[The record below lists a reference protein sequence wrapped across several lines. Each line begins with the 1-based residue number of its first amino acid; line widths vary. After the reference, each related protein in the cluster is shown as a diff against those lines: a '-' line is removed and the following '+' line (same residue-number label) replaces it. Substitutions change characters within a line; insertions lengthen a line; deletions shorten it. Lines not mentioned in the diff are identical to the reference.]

1 MSKFWWYPWVD
12 HGIIICWACHHDFS
26 TQMKNAKKCPDC
38 GYDGMNILRHIKKN
52 EIRGQ
57 HNEFKR
63 RV

>member
-38 GYDGMNILRHIKKN
+38 GYDGMNILRHLKTN
-52 EIRGQ
+52 
-57 HNEFKR
+57 NL
-63 RV
+63 